1 MDDIDEDDL
10 NANLSGAIIQPLGP
24 APEQPTFGS
33 VVTKD
38 IEDGTAIRKKFAR

>member
-10 NANLSGAIIQPLGP
+10 NANLGGAAPQPVGS
-24 APEQPTFGS
+24 APEQPQFGT

-38 IEDGTAIRKKFAR
+38 IEDGSAIRKKFAR